1 MKVIDLL
8 NIWVTNRTKLPKKI
22 KVGNKTF
29 LYNEELNLYV
39 TPDKQCYLIQDYLD
53 CIEKL
58 NKKVEVIEENK
69 EIEEKLD
76 WEEIIGSVKKPLWD
90 NKKKIWRVLDS
101 YYREGD
107 IFKISFS
114 DTSNFERF
122 ENQELYFKE
131 REEK

>member
-58 NKKVEVIEENK
+58 NKKVEVIEENE
-69 EIEEKLD
+69 EIEELD
-76 WEEIIGSVKKPLWD
+76 EMQTINARPEVNAKK
-90 NKKKIWRVLDS
+90 NK
-101 YYREGD
+101 
-107 IFKISFS
+107 
-114 DTSNFERF
+114 
-122 ENQELYFKE
+122 
-131 REEK
+131 